1 MWCFQFDDARAAGD
15 VTGSGQESLP
25 EQFERHRSRL
35 RAVAY
40 RVLGSVG
47 EAEDAVQEA
56 WIRLSRADA
65 GEIESLGAWLTT
77 VVGRI
82 ALDMLRSRTTHPE
95 QSMPVHLPDP
105 IVDAVEETTP
115 ENEAVVADSIGL
127 AMQVVIE
134 RLGPAERLAYV
145 LHDMFAVPF
154 DEIAPLVERSSD
166 ATRQLASRAR
176 RRVRSEDP
184 RPDLDLNRQREAA
197 EAFLTASREGD
208 FEALVAVLDPEV
220 VLRADKGPV
229 PASKEVRGAEAVAAR
244 AQTFARL
251 DLERHEVL
259 VNGALG
265 YVATLKGAPYS
276 LGTFTVR
283 DGRIVELYF
292 LTDPK
297 RLAQLDLSAIGL

>member
-1 MWCFQFDDARAAGD
+1 VTDDGP
-15 VTGSGQESLP
+15 ESLT
-25 EQFERHRSRL
+25 ERFECHRSRM

-40 RVLGSVG
+40 RILGSTG
-47 EAEDAVQEA
+47 EADDAVQEA
-56 WIRLSRADA
+56 WIRLNGSDV
-65 GEIESLGAWLTT
+65 EKIENFGGWLTT

-82 ALDMLRSRTTHPE
+82 ALDMLRSRARHPE
-95 QSMPVHLPDP
+95 EPMPVHLPDP
-105 IVDAVEETTP
+105 IIDPVEGTTP
-115 ENEAVVADSIGL
+115 ENEAVIADSVGL

-134 RLGPAERLAYV
+134 KLGPAERLAYV

-154 DEIAPLVERSSD
+154 DEIAPALERSPE

-184 RPDLDLNRQREAA
+184 GPDLDLDRQREAA
-197 EAFLTASREGD
+197 EAFLTASREGN
-208 FEALVAVLDPEV
+208 FEALVAVLDPDV
-220 VLRADKGPV
+220 VLRADKGAV
-229 PASKEVRGAEAVAAR
+229 PASREVRGAEAVASR

-251 DLERHEVL
+251 DLERHELL

-265 YVATLKGAPYS
+265 YLSTLKGAPFS

-292 LTDPK
+292 LTDPE
-297 RLAQLDLSAIGL
+297 RLARLDLGAVGL

>member
-1 MWCFQFDDARAAGD
+1 
-15 VTGSGQESLP
+15 VTDGRREPLA
-25 EQFERHRSRL
+25 EQFEESRSRL

-40 RVLGSVG
+40 RILGSTG
-47 EAEDAVQEA
+47 EAEEAVQEA
-56 WIRLSRADA
+56 WIRLSRTDA
-65 GEIESLGAWLTT
+65 EEIENLSGWLTT

-82 ALDMLRSRTTHPE
+82 ALNMLRGRASHREEPT
-95 QSMPVHLPDP
+95 SDVHLPDP
-105 IVDAVEETTP
+105 IIDSVDETTP
-115 ENEAVVADSIGL
+115 ENEAVIADSVGL

-154 DEIAPLVERSSD
+154 DEIAPVVERSPE

-184 RPDLDLNRQREAA
+184 GPDLNLDRQRQAA

-208 FEALVAVLDPEV
+208 FEALVAVLDPDV

-229 PASKEVRGAEAVAAR
+229 PASREVRGAEAVAAR

-265 YVATLKGAPYS
+265 YIATLKGAPYS
-276 LGTFTVR
+276 LGTFTVK

-297 RLAQLDLSAIGL
+297 RLAQLDLSVIGL